1 VEESSWTFLNRAE
14 GEVRYKAREGIYYS
28 VSNVSILGAPMTAN
42 LFLCRIRRL
51 VAIIMIFGI
60 LSCSF
65 AYSYSFE
72 GGTGKPYDPYQI
84 STKEQ
89 LIQIG
94 SDLRLM
100 TESFVLIS
108 DIDLD
113 PNLPGG
119 RIFRTAVIAHSVDD
133 DLSNQNDSL
142 IVRVGSVTVAV
153 FQGTFNGNGHSIRNM
168 TIDAPGRR
176 CIGLFGYVG
185 NDAVINDVRIEN
197 ARVSGGRHVGLLAGM
212 NKGTISYC
220 GCSGSSSG
228 NDRVGGLIG
237 TNRGTV
243 TCCQSKTRVTGKQIV
258 GGLIGHALSKSSI
271 IDCLS
276 RADVTGESDIGGLIG
291 QMLPGMVIGCSTS
304 GHVSSQTNAGG
315 LVGGGPY
322 GGSIIRSCSS
332 ADIRGA
338 LIGGLVGIAQRTNI
352 MHCRAIGMLKGI
364 KTAGT
369 ISDYKTGAGGL
380 VGYYKAG
387 KGIITSSCWD
397 RESHAMGI
405 SAVDVVIGGSSP
417 NAKVTLILTKGA
429 TTTQMKAESC
439 PAVCFTCLAFLEKMK
454 KNKHVSRDKIN
465 CLGTG
470 TRHDAHVTIPH
481 AKAKPAYIS
490 YTNFTY

>member
-14 GEVRYKAREGIYYS
+14 GEIRYKAREGIYYS
-28 VSNVSILGAPMTAN
+28 LSDVSILGAPMTVN

-60 LSCSF
+60 LLCSV
-65 AYSYSFE
+65 AYSCSFE
-72 GGTGKPYDPYQI
+72 GGTGEPYDPYQI
-84 STKEQ
+84 STKEH

-100 TESFVLIS
+100 TKSFVLIS

-119 RIFRTAVIAHSVDD
+119 RIFRKAVIAHTVDN

-142 IVRVGSVTVAV
+142 IISVGSVTVAV

-168 TIDAPGRR
+168 TIDAPGGK

-185 NDAVINDVRIEN
+185 NDAVINNVRIEN
-197 ARVSGGRHVGLLAGM
+197 ARVSGERHVGLLAGI
-212 NKGTISYC
+212 NNGTISYC

-237 TNRGTV
+237 TSKGTV

-258 GGLIGHALSKSSI
+258 GGLIGHAISKSSI

-276 RADVTGESDIGGLIG
+276 RGDVTGESDIGGLIG
-291 QMLPGMVIGCSTS
+291 QMLRGMVIGCSTS

-315 LVGGGPY
+315 LMGGGPY
-322 GGSIIRSCSS
+322 GGSIVRCCSS
-332 ADIRGA
+332 ADIKGA
-338 LIGGLVGIAQRTNI
+338 LVGGLVGIAQYTNI
-352 MHCRAIGMLKGI
+352 MHCRAIGMLKAI

-369 ISDYKTGAGGL
+369 ISYYKTGAGGL
-380 VGYYKAG
+380 AGYWKAG

-397 RESHAMGI
+397 RESHAMGV
-405 SAVDVVIGGSSP
+405 SAVDVVIGGSAP
-417 NAKVTLILTKGA
+417 NAKVRLILTKGV
-429 TTTQMKAESC
+429 TTTQMKAECC
-439 PAVCFTCLAFLEKMK
+439 PAACFTSHGFLEKVG
-454 KNKHVSRDKIN
+454 KNKHGSHDKIN
-465 CLGTG
+465 CLRTG
-470 TRHDAHVTIPH
+470 TRHDTHVTIPH
-481 AKAKPAYIS
+481 AKAKPAYL
-490 YTNFTY
+490 F